1 MASLNPAVA
10 DFYNKS
16 EEDSRLQLGLGPLE
30 FERNKTLIGRYL
42 SAKKKLTIA
51 DVGGGPGHYAKWLSA
66 QGHEV
71 ILIDPVEKHI
81 KQAKQK
87 AKSSKT
93 TFEALL
99 GEARD
104 LPVKDKS
111 VDLVI
116 LHGPLYHLPHLDDR
130 LKALTEAK
138 RILKPGGIAL
148 GFAIT
153 HSASAV
159 AALLGGMIYKPE
171 IWEMC
176 LNELT
181 TGNHEPPSA
190 MPGML
195 AQGFFHKPSV
205 LLEEFRAAGFTPQR
219 TFAVEGMAWLDGSF
233 FVNWVDQKKR
243 ERMLELITLTESDPE
258 LLCFSPHIMVAAGIE

>member
-1 MASLNPAVA
+1 MATIDAAVA

-30 FERNKTLIGRYL
+30 FERNKNLIGRYL
-42 SAKKKLTIA
+42 PKNKKLIIA

-81 KQAKQK
+81 RQAKQK
-87 AKSSKT
+87 VKSSKT

-104 LPVKDKS
+104 LPIKDKS
-111 VDLVI
+111 ADLVI

-138 RILKPGGIAL
+138 RILNPGGIVL

-153 HSASAV
+153 HSASTV
-159 AALLGGMIYKPE
+159 AALLAGMIYKPE
-171 IWEMC
+171 IWQMC
-176 LNELT
+176 LNELN
-181 TGNHEPPSA
+181 TGAHEPPAA

-205 LLEEFRAAGFTPQR
+205 LLQEFHAAGFMPKK

-233 FVNWVDQKKR
+233 FVNWADQKKR
-243 ERMLELITLTESDPE
+243 ERMLELISLTESDPE
-258 LLCFSPHIMVAAGIE
+258 LLCFSPHIMVAAGVE